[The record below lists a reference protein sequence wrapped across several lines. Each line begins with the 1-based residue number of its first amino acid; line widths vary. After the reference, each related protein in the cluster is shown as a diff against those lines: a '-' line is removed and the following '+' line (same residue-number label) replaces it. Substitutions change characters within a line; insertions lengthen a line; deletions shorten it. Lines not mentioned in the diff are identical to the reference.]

1 MREALRHFSYKSGV
15 QQRSQERWNY
25 HSALTRLVALL
36 GLVDDVYAALA
47 THELVVAVT
56 LAQAL
61 EAVANFHGL
70 NPYSV
75 CCGRPHIPFKN
86 RVPHRHR
93 HRTRKI
99 LSPNG
104 GRDRDRTCDPYHVKV
119 VLYR

>member
-1 MREALRHFSYKSGV
+1 MP
-15 QQRSQERWNY
+15 
-25 HSALTRLVALL
+25 SALTRLVALL

-75 CCGRPHIPFKN
+75 LLRSPAHPVQKSRATPSPASNPKN
-86 RVPHRHR
+86 SFTKWWARQGSN
-93 HRTRKI
+93 
-99 LSPNG
+99 L
-104 GRDRDRTCDPYHVKV
+104 
-119 VLYR
+119 